1 MLNKYT
7 IIIFLGTI
15 IIITMSIVYKQK
27 ADVIGHTTWEQWL
40 DFSGWELDKEELE
53 ESKNNLKKGDN
64 LTKLNNIK
72 KILEENPE
80 VKFIFFSGSWCGD
93 SYNQM
98 PNFMNIVEFVNLSP
112 QKLDIIG
119 VTRDKTEPNLD
130 IKKYNIKYL
139 PTLIILDGD
148 KELGR
153 IIETPDNNWIDD
165 ILLYLGHI

>member
-15 IIITMSIVYKQK
+15 LIITMSIVYKQK

-98 PNFMNIVEFVNLSP
+98 PDFMNIVEFVNLSP
-112 QKLDIIG
+112 QRLDIIG

-139 PTLIILDGD
+139 PTLIILDGE

>member
-1 MLNKYT
+1 
-7 IIIFLGTI
+7 
-15 IIITMSIVYKQK
+15 MSIVYKQK